1 MKATDFLK
9 TRWGELAKTVEGE
22 EKVRKEFQKWLKKTK
37 NSTLAKRA
45 RQLWEYLN
53 SGNVSG
59 TEKVLIIAALL
70 YLISPVDLV
79 PDWIPVAGVLD
90 DLGVA
95 AMVLDYVLNR
105 IDADSQGGGSDG
117 HGKKKG
123 KGKSKDKSGTDTPA
137 DKLRPIIKAVRKA
150 MKK

>member
-22 EKVRKEFQKWLKKTK
+22 AEVRKEFKKWVKRTK
-37 NSTLAKRA
+37 NTTLVKRG
-45 RQLWEYLN
+45 RQLWDYFN

-59 TEKVLIIAALL
+59 TEKVLIVAALL

-79 PDWIPVAGVLD
+79 SDAIPVLGWLD

-95 AMVLDYVLNR
+95 SIALNYVTR
-105 IDADSQGGGSDG
+105 RMDDKTGAGAGKGARKG
-117 HGKKKG
+117 GKKAKG
-123 KGKSKDKSGTDTPA
+123 KKAKKRKRKDLVGVLQGA
-137 DKLRPIIKAVRKA
+137 LG
-150 MKK
+150 